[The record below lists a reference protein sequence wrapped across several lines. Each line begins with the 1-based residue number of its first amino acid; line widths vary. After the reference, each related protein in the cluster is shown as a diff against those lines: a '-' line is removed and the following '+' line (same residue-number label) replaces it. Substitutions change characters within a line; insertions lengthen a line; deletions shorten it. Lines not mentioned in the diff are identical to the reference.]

1 MISDPKNQQKK
12 MEHVHQFVNTAH
24 LITAYIASFSQ
35 YSKTA
40 KDYPEID
47 FESWA
52 RKISAELLRTV
63 LILEQ
68 KKFSTDIV
76 EQSRL
81 TPEDSVGK
89 LLEKRKKEISETE
102 ILNRRDPN
110 RITHLTELKNLRE
123 ILELIYDVAK
133 EQRRVAEKL
142 APIIQSTM
150 VKQ

>member
-1 MISDPKNQQKK
+1 
-12 MEHVHQFVNTAH
+12 ME
-24 LITAYIASFSQ
+24 
-35 YSKTA
+35 
-40 KDYPEID
+40 E
-47 FESWA
+47 
-52 RKISAELLRTV
+52 
-63 LILEQ
+63 
-68 KKFSTDIV
+68 
-76 EQSRL
+76 SRL
-81 TPEDSVGK
+81 KPEDSVDK